1 MLSIKKGI
9 LNWGITVCVL
19 TPSQAS
25 NQQSPFLSFTLAR
38 SLSLSLFGS
47 LLGYL
52 YLFLTY
58 LPFVPFLSTLLL
70 SSLYARSTHLTSPS
84 PSFYFSF
91 TLFPFSPSSLIFLL
105 CPSSFVLEKCHRQ
118 SAHPL
123 TLLVAIH
130 LLHHAQ
136 HLHFIAPNA
145 ST

>member
-1 MLSIKKGI
+1 MYAEYKKRHTELGDHSVCLDSFSGIKSAITFSLS
-9 LNWGITVCVL
+9 
-19 TPSQAS
+19 
-25 NQQSPFLSFTLAR
+25 LAL
-38 SLSLSLFGS
+38 SLSLSLFKS

-70 SSLYARSTHLTSPS
+70 SSLIRQVHTSASPS

>member
-25 NQQSPFLSFTLAR
+25 NQQSPFLSL
-38 SLSLSLFGS
+38 SLSHSLSLFKS

-70 SSLYARSTHLTSPS
+70 SSLIRQVHTSTSPS